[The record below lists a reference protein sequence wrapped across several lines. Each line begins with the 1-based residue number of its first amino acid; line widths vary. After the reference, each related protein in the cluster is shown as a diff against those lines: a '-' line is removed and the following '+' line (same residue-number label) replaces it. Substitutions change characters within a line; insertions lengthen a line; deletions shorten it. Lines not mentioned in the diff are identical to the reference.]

1 MQNIS
6 EKNLSLQVAHE
17 QRKFEVSHMLPYIQY
32 YTSLDK
38 HGPIRTVLT
47 KCTFVWKKKLRYYKV
62 IRFTLSTTEP
72 KLYKNVDT
80 KPSKPKNH

>member
-1 MQNIS
+1 
-6 EKNLSLQVAHE
+6 
-17 QRKFEVSHMLPYIQY
+17 MLPYIQY
-32 YTSLDK
+32 YTSLDE
-38 HGPIRTVLT
+38 HGPIKTVLT

-80 KPSKPKNH
+80 KPSKPKNHQPNKTTINANRLITVT